1 LITPVTR
8 WDPSPRWSVLAFS
21 LIAAAFLAASA
32 PCLSQEAIRFDLVMK
47 PFESQG
53 EADPDFTKTL
63 WRDLARAIERKSDH
77 RVATGGPA
85 YYYLKGQ
92 VLADG
97 KRHLATLQLFKAKT
111 DRLIWMQN
119 YDYRSVSADVMAT
132 DVIEA
137 LSFVPQTDTWN

>member
-1 LITPVTR
+1 MFADRSRIPRGVRAVPVAGG
-8 WDPSPRWSVLAFS
+8 DPVRSRHEAF
-21 LIAAAFLAASA
+21 
-32 PCLSQEAIRFDLVMK
+32 EA
-47 PFESQG
+47 QG

-137 LSFVPQTDTWN
+137 LSFVPKTDTWN